1 MAVHGVGRSGSTPV
15 PININST
22 RGKTNASAVK
32 PRANL
37 QPQFVKPRQTVT
49 QQPDAN
55 EVKIGKTPV
64 ARQQGVGTRLDI
76 KA

>member
-1 MAVHGVGRSGSTPV
+1 MAVHGVGGSTNTPV
-15 PININST
+15 PMNINST
-22 RGKTNASAVK
+22 HGKTKASAVK

-37 QPQFVKPRQTVT
+37 QPT
-49 QQPDAN
+49 QQPNAN
-55 EVKIGKTPV
+55 EVKIAKTPV

>member
-1 MAVHGVGRSGSTPV
+1 MAVHGVGGSSNRPV
-15 PININST
+15 PINVNST
-22 RGKTNASAVK
+22 HGKTKVSTVK

-37 QPQFVKPRQTVT
+37 QPT
-49 QQPDAN
+49 QQPNTN
-55 EVKIGKTPV
+55 EVKIGKTPA